1 MARTRSIRVFE
12 VLHDLTVPGAAGDY
26 MAVRRF
32 RKRADAA
39 EFAATATTY
48 GKPASVTECEAPLRL
63 AQRWGSMSAF
73 LCDDCHLT
81 ALASFALQ
89 EKTQGYL
96 AGPDASYHARHGEP
110 LQTLGQ
116 RLKDENAANLYH
128 LYGDRADDSP
138 ETWIG
143 PFEPCRHAHHARVEP
158 VAMLKAI
165 ACYEYQ
171 CCDRPEWKD
180 SDVRSLLSRM
190 RSAAIARLPGYE
202 QAAWGYDCKHPTG
215 AR

>member
-1 MARTRSIRVFE
+1 
-12 VLHDLTVPGAAGDY
+12 
-26 MAVRRF
+26 
-32 RKRADAA
+32 
-39 EFAATATTY
+39 
-48 GKPASVTECEAPLRL
+48 
-63 AQRWGSMSAF
+63 MSAF

-81 ALASFALQ
+81 ALAAFALR
-89 EKTQGYL
+89 EKVQAHL
-96 AGPDASYHARHGEP
+96 AGPEDSYYSRVGGRYVDP
-110 LQTLGQ
+110 LKILGQ

-165 ACYEYQ
+165 GCYEYQ
-171 CCDRPEWKD
+171 CCDRTQWEE
-180 SDVRSLLSRM
+180 SDVRALMSRM

-202 QAAWGYDCKHPTG
+202 QAAWGFDCKHPKG
-215 AR
+215 VR